1 MCYVMLKYATNYVM
15 MEYAHNTNRW
25 QKDKSKLTYHTE
37 IVKEAYP
44 NLSRSYY
51 QNIYNVLNQCKMSNK
66 NNFVEQHVSWTCI
79 EKCFILTQTLNIET
93 LLISSTH
100 LSYSNSFTSS
110 TDLFTVLQH
119 IVKTLIYILLSLFFW
134 CYLVIV

>member
-119 IVKTLIYILLSLFFW
+119 IVKTLIYILLSLFFFG
-134 CYLVIV
+134 VI

>member
-110 TDLFTVLQH
+110 TYLFTVLQH
-119 IVKTLIYILLSLFFW
+119 IVKTLIYILLSLFFFFG
-134 CYLVIV
+134 VI